1 MGIIAM
7 KYINTAN
14 LKRKGFSLSNGVAE
28 PQSITMDS
36 QIQEKKSSSHLAA
49 PCNSHHPFY

>member
-14 LKRKGFSLSNGVAE
+14 LKGQGFSLTNRVAE
-28 PQSITMDS
+28 PQSITIDS
-36 QIQEKKSSSHLAA
+36 QIQEKNSSHLAA
-49 PCNSHHPFY
+49 PCNSSHPFN